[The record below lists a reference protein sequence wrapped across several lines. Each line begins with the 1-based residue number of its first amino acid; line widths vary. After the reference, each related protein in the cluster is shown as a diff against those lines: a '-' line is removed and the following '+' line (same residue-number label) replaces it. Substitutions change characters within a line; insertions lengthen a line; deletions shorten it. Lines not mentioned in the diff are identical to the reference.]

1 MRGKVGAAEV
11 GRGRRLSEEVG
22 PVQGAVADGEENFAA
37 GALGE
42 RESRGC

>member
-1 MRGKVGAAEV
+1 MRGKVGAAEI

-37 GALGE
+37 WALWE